1 MDTKIVQLSGSTRV
15 GTRLHPTLRRVLNGY
30 KNCARMRFYMGVKQ
44 VLRRTLK
51 GFMWY
56 LKLFRVYGIYPYSIF
71 GPKKGSGCP

>member
-1 MDTKIVQLSGSTRV
+1 
-15 GTRLHPTLRRVLNGY
+15 
-30 KNCARMRFYMGVKQ
+30 MGVKQ